1 MCDITNVITPK
12 VKVRTSKRPLKNYEE
27 MLLTSST
34 SSKISTKATDTVL
47 DRPQALTMKD
57 VQPDPEVHQKGTQ

>member
-12 VKVRTSKRPLKNYEE
+12 VKVRTSKRPLKNLEE

-34 SSKISTKATDTVL
+34 SSEISTKATDTVL
-47 DRPQALTMKD
+47 DRPQALTIQD
-57 VQPDPEVHQKGTQ
+57 AQPDPEVHRKETH